1 MTSLQRSLNYFLDPF
16 MLKTGKWLS
25 QSYLCSPAQCLG
37 GKGFFFFFL
46 EINKS
51 VLGSGA
57 DRQVCVCN
65 NKEAVLQ
72 LQCHWLIPGSGSA
85 KTTLIHSPPGWE
97 ATLHRAGLKA
107 ETKEGCCCKATYPK
121 VQELHGDFCYPI
133 CCAFFCP

>member
-37 GKGFFFFFL
+37 GKVFFFFFR
-46 EINKS
+46 NKQIS
-51 VLGSGA
+51 IGKC
-57 DRQVCVCN
+57 RQASVCVCN
-65 NKEAVLQ
+65 NKEAILQ

-97 ATLHRAGLKA
+97 ATLHRAGLKV
-107 ETKEGCCCKATYPK
+107 ETKEGCCCKATCPR